1 MSWLYAVQARTEAYL
16 KPSNEICNVLISFL
30 SFNGGIERREGLGLY
45 YHTLWR
51 EGRGR
56 EGERGY
62 ERRRESERGCGQRLI
77 PACICGGNGQAD
89 VADGGIN

>member
-1 MSWLYAVQARTEAYL
+1 M
-16 KPSNEICNVLISFL
+16 LISFL

-62 ERRRESERGCGQRLI
+62 ERRRERERERVWAAFNPCMYMWRKWS
-77 PACICGGNGQAD
+77 GGHS
-89 VADGGIN
+89 